1 LGERLDRTQ
10 EVAGSSPASSIA
22 YFGSVERR
30 SAALAVSRD
39 CGLAIQETAPSP
51 IAIPKTSAR
60 SAPASRLPLGLVTA
74 KEQLL
79 ERVRGLSEAEA
90 AEALRLLDAR
100 QDPLSRRLDDA
111 PLEDE
116 EISPEEEAAVQ
127 EARDEL
133 ASGAA
138 LISHEEIK
146 REFGSG

>member
-1 LGERLDRTQ
+1 ML
-10 EVAGSSPASSIA
+10 
-22 YFGSVERR
+22 
-30 SAALAVSRD
+30 
-39 CGLAIQETAPSP
+39 
-51 IAIPKTSAR
+51 
-60 SAPASRLPLGLVTA
+60 LVTA

-100 QDPLSRRLDDA
+100 QDPLNRRLDDA

-116 EISPEEEAAVQ
+116 EIVSPEEETAVR

-133 ASGAA
+133 AAGAE

-146 REFGSG
+146 REFGLT

>member
-1 LGERLDRTQ
+1 
-10 EVAGSSPASSIA
+10 
-22 YFGSVERR
+22 
-30 SAALAVSRD
+30 LA
-39 CGLAIQETAPSP
+39 
-51 IAIPKTSAR
+51 
-60 SAPASRLPLGLVTA
+60 VTA

-79 ERVRGLSEAEA
+79 ERVRGLSEVEA

-100 QDPLSRRLDDA
+100 QDPLSRRLDYA